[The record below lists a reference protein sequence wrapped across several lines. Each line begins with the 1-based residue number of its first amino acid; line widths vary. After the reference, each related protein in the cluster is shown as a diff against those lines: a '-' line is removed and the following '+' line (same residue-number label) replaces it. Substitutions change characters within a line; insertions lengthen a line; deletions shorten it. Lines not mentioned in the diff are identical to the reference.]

1 MESWGYL
8 CSRSTLFH
16 SLLSP
21 FSPSWS
27 SLYSSGGR
35 STVCQRPHERRA
47 DYQPPGKPR
56 WLTVAPKGQDHE
68 FILVQ
73 GNFKIESHLPPE
85 AGTGGI
91 HWALNT
97 DDCQGDYE
105 RLKARG
111 VNFKVGTYTKPQ
123 KQTWGTS
130 AYFKDP
136 DGNQFAL
143 IQPKAK
149 ETGV

>member
-1 MESWGYL
+1 GL
-8 CSRSTLFH
+8 QQ
-16 SLLSP
+16 
-21 FSPSWS
+21 
-27 SLYSSGGR
+27 GGD
-35 STVCQRPHERRA
+35 HRA
-47 DYQPPGKPR
+47 GGKPS
-56 WLTVAPKGQDHE
+56 LPKGPPKGQELE

-73 GNFKIESHLPPE
+73 GKFKIESHLPPE

-91 HWALNT
+91 HWALTT
-97 DDCQGDYE
+97 DNCQGDYE

-111 VNFKVGTYTKPQ
+111 VNFKVGTYTEPQ
-123 KQTWGTS
+123 KRTWGTS

-149 ETGV
+149 ETGGMTS